1 MVSDKTVLAVI
12 RASRPTF
19 RNQNDKIAFA
29 VHSSFLAS
37 GYVLT
42 ATGSQALSDTALSN
56 SSNEEVAVDHWNELN
71 DEYAFVYANPER
83 GSKKVL
89 LKCLV
94 MNEILLVD
102 ALSEGSS
109 EPVHLDINV
118 GEYAGE
124 DGGSNY
130 SQQFKNLDKLVKIID
145 GDILSKFDGSA
156 NASSSNKRSE
166 TTERQEIHET
176 GTRFGDP
183 AIPPNHPVGIA
194 FPPVSIGSGS
204 DLFPGTAAGMYPS
217 RGGHNIGGSMLGL
230 MIPVSSVVLVVSA
243 ENQAFL
249 EDSWVFLPVLDLIHM
264 VLLVF
269 LVLSLTGLQGI
280 LVGQDMTLIQICNI
294 SGEIQIQTI
303 YSCTRIAFL
312 CVCFISLFC

>member
-249 EDSWVFLPVLDLIHM
+249 EDSLLDLIHM

>member
-217 RGGHNIGGSMLGL
+217 SIINAEFNTWIQGL

-249 EDSWVFLPVLDLIHM
+249 EDSLLDLIHM